1 MKRRFNNPLKKNP
14 ATPRRRKRDTS
25 QSGYYNGF
33 GSGGLVNPISG
44 AGTSL
49 DKNSSSF
56 YMATRLVSRN
66 FIETVYVE
74 SWAAAKFVDI
84 PVDDMFV
91 KWREFCDM
99 ETENVKLVEDVE
111 KKFKI
116 KSRLSKAMK
125 NGRSHGTGL
134 FIILTKDTKPE
145 NPLNI
150 NRMLPGD
157 LSNILS
163 IDRFDATIVAKENNP
178 YSLNYGKPI
187 AYSINLKNAGNLV
200 VHHSRVI
207 RFDGKESNSDNGWIS
222 YDPDW
227 GVASIV
233 PVLTEIFQDSNVS
246 KGVAHLVSEA
256 SQKILKI
263 DGFEEA
269 LEGDGGE
276 SMTLQERMAQTT
288 LLQSLYRTMF
298 IDKEDDFARVA
309 VNFAGLHEIIDR
321 MAVRLSAAADIP
333 ETRFWSKS
341 IVGMQSTGEG
351 EQRNYALK
359 IASDQENQ
367 LPEPLDI
374 IDQVIAKHIGLK
386 EKICYKFVSIMDI
399 SEKDK
404 IENAL
409 KKSQTVVPLISA
421 GIIDEDE
428 AREILDGDEILGDF
442 DDLGEALEGVDDFT
456 KSLANDLIKKQQ
468 ADSSNGKGWFQ
479 WLKNRVTQK
488 A

>member
-1 MKRRFNNPLKKNP
+1 MKRRIRN
-14 ATPRRRKRDTS
+14 TVRKRNVSHSRRSKKDSNIT
-25 QSGYYNGF
+25 SGYGGF
-33 GSGGLVNPISG
+33 GYGGLVNPISG

-49 DKNSSSF
+49 DKNSLSF
-56 YMATRLVSRN
+56 FEATRLQSRN
-66 FIETVYVE
+66 FNETIYVE

-125 NGRSHGTGL
+125 NARLYGTGL
-134 FIILTKDTKPE
+134 FIILTRDTKPE
-145 NPLNI
+145 NPLNVS
-150 NRMLPGD
+150 RMMPGD

-163 IDRFDATIVAKENNP
+163 IDRFDATIQARETNP
-178 YSLNYGKPI
+178 YSLNFGMPLFYR
-187 AYSINLKNAGNLV
+187 INLKNAGSII
-200 VHHSRVI
+200 VHHSRII
-207 RFDGKESNSDNGWIS
+207 RFDGKTSNSDNGWIS

-227 GVASIV
+227 GVASII
-233 PVLTEIFQDSNVS
+233 PVFTEIFQDSNVS

-256 SQKILKI
+256 SIKNMKI

-269 LEGDGGE
+269 LEGSGDE
-276 SMTLQERMAQTT
+276 MALSDRMAATT
-288 LLQSLYRTMF
+288 ALMSIYRTNFM
-298 IDKEDDFARVA
+298 DKEDDFDRTS

-321 MAVRLSAAADIP
+321 QAVRLAAAADIP

-351 EQRNYALK
+351 ESRNYALK
-359 IASDQENQ
+359 VASDQENQ

-374 IDQVIAKHIGLK
+374 IDQVIVKHLGLK
-386 EKICYKFVSIMDI
+386 EKIYYKFVSIMDI

-409 KKSQTVVPLISA
+409 KKSQIVVPLVTS
-421 GIIDEDE
+421 GVIDEDE
-428 AREILDGDEILGDF
+428 GREIMDGDEILGDF
-442 DDLGEALEGVDDFT
+442 DDLGEPIEGVDDFS
-456 KSLANDLIKKQQ
+456 KKIANTFVQNQLKK
-468 ADSSNGKGWFQ
+468 DK
-479 WLKNRVTQK
+479 T
-488 A
+488 